1 MMTGVNMV
9 HVPYRGEAPAITD
22 LLGGQVQVMFGNLP
36 TSIEHVRTSR
46 LRALA
51 VTTAM
56 RSPEL
61 PNVPTVSD
69 FVPGF
74 EAGSWWGV
82 AAPKSTPAEII
93 ERLNKAFN
101 AALADPKVRTRLAE
115 LGTTPLEFSP
125 GEFGTFVEAE
135 TEKWAKVIKFSGA
148 REE

>member
-1 MMTGVNMV
+1 M
-9 HVPYRGEAPAITD
+9 
-22 LLGGQVQVMFGNLP
+22 
-36 TSIEHVRTSR
+36 
-46 LRALA
+46 
-51 VTTAM
+51 
-56 RSPEL
+56 
-61 PNVPTVSD
+61 SD

-82 AAPKSTPAEII
+82 AAPKSTPAAVI

-101 AALADPKVRTRLAE
+101 AALADPKVRTRLTE

-148 REE
+148 KEE